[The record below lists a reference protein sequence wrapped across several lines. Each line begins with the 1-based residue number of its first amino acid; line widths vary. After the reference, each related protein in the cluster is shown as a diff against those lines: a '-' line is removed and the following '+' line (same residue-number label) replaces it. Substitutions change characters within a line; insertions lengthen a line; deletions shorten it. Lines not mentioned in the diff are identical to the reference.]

1 MKRRELLK
9 LVTLATGS
17 VLSVPLLNSL
27 LVGCNDVPS
36 KYGGE
41 YILQFFDEDDFLLVT
56 SLIDTILPET
66 DSPSASDVGVHQ
78 IMDTMIGTVYKPS
91 ERVDYKKGFLTLKK
105 YLEASTENQLVALQ
119 NLTKSTNEGDKTAKL
134 ALLELKQ
141 QTVAYYLSTEKIA
154 KNYLNYLPI
163 PGEYKPCISLD
174 EVDGKAWAL

>member
-1 MKRRELLK
+1 MKRRELIK

-27 LVGCNDVPS
+27 LVGCKNVPS
-36 KYGGE
+36 KNEGE
-41 YILQFFDEDDFLLVT
+41 YILQFFNEDDFSLVR
-56 SLIDTILPET
+56 SLIDIILPET
-66 DSPSASDVGVHQ
+66 DSPSATDVGVHQ

-91 ERVDYKKGFLTLKK
+91 ERVDYKKRFLALKQ
-105 YLEASTENQLVALQ
+105 YLKTSPKNLLVGLQ
-119 NLTKSTNEGDKTAKL
+119 NLTKSTNENDKIAKR

-163 PGEYKPCISLD
+163 PGQYKPCISLD